1 MLHELLE
8 SKPKRQ
14 RGGWGTAVSLT
25 LHAGAIAAA
34 VVATMQTVYA
44 KGPPDAPPEVIYRP
58 RMPDPAPRP
67 ERTAAGPASP
77 GPVVPTLPRL
87 PDMTVSEIPVG
98 IPPVGEAIS
107 DEAIRAL
114 NQGFRGGS
122 PIGDVAGTG
131 VAAVASDGVYD
142 VHMVDRAVVSVANNP
157 SPRYPEML
165 RDAGVEG
172 QVLAQFVVDT
182 LGRVDM
188 RSFRVLAADHDL
200 FADAVR
206 LTVPRMRFLPAEV
219 GVQSGRP
226 RKVPQLVQMPFSFSI
241 QPR

>member
-8 SKPKRQ
+8 SKAKRQ
-14 RGGWGTAVSLT
+14 RSGWGTATSVV
-25 LHAGAIAAA
+25 LHGGLVALA
-34 VVATMQTVYA
+34 VAATMREVRAEKPDEQTTI
-44 KGPPDAPPEVIYRP
+44 IYHP
-58 RMPDPAPRP
+58 RTAEPAPRP
-67 ERTAAGPASP
+67 ERTSAGPVSP
-77 GPVVPTLPRL
+77 GPVVPALPKL

-107 DEAIRAL
+107 DEALRAL
-114 NQGFRGGS
+114 NQGFGRPGS
-122 PIGDVAGTG
+122 PVGDVAGTG

-142 VHMVDRAVVSVANNP
+142 IHMVDKAVVSAASNP

-165 RDAGVEG
+165 REAGVEG

-219 GVQSGRP
+219 GIQSGRP